1 MKIDFSK
8 KRQKNEHFI
17 DDAAKTRGVNY
28 LNVETCLLFAPP
40 MKISGYAPAWS
51 TPGIPEVLDIPAPLE
66 ALYSAKHGNS
76 CFYKVCEFCVATLIT

>member
-40 MKISGYAPAWS
+40 MKISGYAPA
-51 TPGIPEVLDIPAPLE
+51 
-66 ALYSAKHGNS
+66 
-76 CFYKVCEFCVATLIT
+76 